1 MNNQEIAVKN
11 MMLGAE
17 FDKYIVEHQNFA
29 QKIPPDSTIVFLPE
43 NDKKLYNANLKLA
56 KQQIKSGEKV
66 IFVRITKLSPLPK
79 SRIVKPKLETVAP
92 LSF

>member
-1 MNNQEIAVKN
+1 MNNREISAKN
-11 MMLGAE
+11 MLFGAE
-17 FDKYIVEHQNFA
+17 FDKYIAEHPNFA

-56 KQQIKSGEKV
+56 RQQIKSGEKV
-66 IFVRITKLSPLPK
+66 IFVRIAKLSPLPK
-79 SRIVKPKLETVAP
+79 SRIVKPKLETAAT